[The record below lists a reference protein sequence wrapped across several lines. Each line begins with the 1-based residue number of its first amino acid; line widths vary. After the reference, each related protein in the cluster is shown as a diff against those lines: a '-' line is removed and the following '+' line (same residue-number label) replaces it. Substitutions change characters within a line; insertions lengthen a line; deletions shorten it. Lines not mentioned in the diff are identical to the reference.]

1 MCNDVMIIRR
11 VIRTRGS
18 KKDNVLIADLFSVS
32 DHVSFE
38 HYYSKVKSKF
48 QSYLTY
54 DSDMNS
60 SFNTR
65 TSPHVCCINC
75 HNI

>member
-18 KKDNVLIADLFSVS
+18 KKDNMLIADLFSVS
-32 DHVSFE
+32 DHVSVGALF
-38 HYYSKVKSKF
+38 F
-48 QSYLTY
+48 QSKIKVPKLLDMN

-65 TSPHVCCINC
+65 TSPMYAV
-75 HNI
+75 